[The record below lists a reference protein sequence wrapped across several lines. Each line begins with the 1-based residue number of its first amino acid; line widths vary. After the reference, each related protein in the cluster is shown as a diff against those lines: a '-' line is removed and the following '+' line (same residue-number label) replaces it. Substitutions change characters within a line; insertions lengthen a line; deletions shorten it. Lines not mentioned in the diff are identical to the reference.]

1 MKRRHFLSLVGAAA
15 AAPAL
20 PAMSANALPAKLK
33 AMGLAHARKY
43 PMVSVMGISRR
54 MKIPQEQAQQML
66 TYLFDKGA
74 IGKAGV
80 QGTGITSAASRVF
93 RPVPHQVA
101 VSQMKQFKPKAPV
114 VEDPVANDQV
124 AQVKASTDWITH
136 LRVICV
142 QNGFDLSPRALAGVA
157 A

>member
-1 MKRRHFLSLVGAAA
+1 MKRRQFLSMIGATAA
-15 AAPAL
+15 VPAL
-20 PAMSANALPAKLK
+20 SAMPASALSAKLK
-33 AMGLAHARKY
+33 AMGMAHAHKY

-66 TYLFDKGA
+66 SYLFDKGV
-74 IGKAGV
+74 IGKSGI

-101 VSQMKQFKPKAPV
+101 GVKSMRDFKLNFL
-114 VEDPVANDQV
+114 ETEETRE
-124 AQVKASTDWITH
+124 QVKDTTDWLTH

-142 QNGFDLSPRALAGVA
+142 QNGFELSPRALAGVA